1 MPGAEL
7 RTYVLGAVVSVLAGA
22 CIGFGW
28 YYLADSAGAT
38 TMSSVLTPLAKQDT
52 SSPALSCPPGPRED
66 PGLDIPRP
74 PVLSRLNNQ
83 PGRTN
88 AKGGLSVT
96 NHRIHQPRRTAARP
110 RPD

>member
-7 RTYVLGAVVSVLAGA
+7 RTYVLGAVVSVLVGA

-28 YYLADSAGAT
+28 HYFADSADAT
-38 TMSSVLTPLAKQDT
+38 TMSSAVTALTKQDT

-83 PGRTN
+83 PDRTI
-88 AKGGLSVT
+88 AKGGLSGT
-96 NHRIHQPRRTAARP
+96 NHRIHQPRRTGASS

>member
-7 RTYVLGAVVSVLAGA
+7 RTYVLGAVISVLVGA

-28 YYLADSAGAT
+28 YYFAERAGAA
-38 TMSSVLTPLAKQDT
+38 TMSSAVTPLAKQDT

-66 PGLDIPRP
+66 LGLDIPRP
-74 PVLSRLNNQ
+74 PQ
-83 PGRTN
+83 PDRTN

-96 NHRIHQPRRTAARP
+96 NHRTHQPRRTGASS

>member
-7 RTYVLGAVVSVLAGA
+7 RTYVLGAVISVLVGA

-28 YYLADSAGAT
+28 YYFAERAGAA
-38 TMSSVLTPLAKQDT
+38 TMPSAVTPLAKQDT
-52 SSPALSCPPGPRED
+52 SSPAVSCPPGPRED
-66 PGLDIPRP
+66 LGLDIPRP
-74 PVLSRLNNQ
+74 PVLSRLNDQ
-83 PGRTN
+83 LDRTN

-96 NHRIHQPRRTAARP
+96 NHRIHQPRRTGPRS